1 MNELQ
6 TIYNL
11 QHKILR
17 HPEHLAIWKA
27 GGTPPP
33 ISTELFA
40 TNECNNSCSFC
51 YFRTFHKKRD
61 SLTLS
66 QMISYI
72 AQIADINGKAVVFSG
87 GGEPLLNPHTP
98 NAVKY
103 AKSIGLDIGFI
114 TNGQCITE
122 QIAETLLSSCVWVRI
137 SLSATTSQTFEA
149 IRGVDKFHEALQ
161 GIRTLTDAKM
171 SMGATQQGSKE
182 RTDGQEPTDAPEGLR
197 QMDKCAEEQK
207 HTSSPA
213 LPHTRSN
220 CTIGLQWIY
229 TKREPISYLI
239 NFIREHCQN
248 KGIDYIQIIAEQTH
262 HIQRLVNQR
271 DLIEHIR
278 KLQILCPS
286 NPQII
291 YSKADDLLL
300 PNFGRDY
307 PTCEGHWFTA
317 VIAADAKVYLCCH
330 LSGQTQYEIGD
341 LTETS
346 FEAIW
351 HGEKRKRVAETIDV
365 SKCLHICKHHEI
377 NKLLHQLKKEMPHE
391 NFI

>member
-1 MNELQ
+1 MNKLQ

-17 HPEHLAIWKA
+17 HPEHLATWKA

-72 AQIADINGKAVVFSG
+72 AQIADINGKAIVFSG

-114 TNGQCITE
+114 TNGQLMTK

-161 GIRTLTDAKM
+161 GIQTLTLAK
-171 SMGATQQGSKE
+171 K
-182 RTDGQEPTDAPEGLR
+182 D
-197 QMDKCAEEQK
+197 
-207 HTSSPA
+207 SSA
-213 LPHTRSN
+213 S

-239 NFIREHCQN
+239 NFIKEHCQN
-248 KGIDYIQIIAEQTH
+248 TGIDYIQIIAEQTH

-341 LTETS
+341 LTKIS
-346 FEAIW
+346 FEEIW
-351 HGEKRKRVAETIDV
+351 HGEKRKQVADSIDV

-377 NKLLHQLKKEMPHE
+377 NKLLHQLKQEMKHE

>member
-17 HPEHLAIWKA
+17 HPKQLATWKE
-27 GGTPPP
+27 GGIPSP

-40 TNECNNSCSFC
+40 TNKCNNSCTFC
-51 YFRTFHKKRD
+51 RFRTYHKHRD

-72 AQIADINGKAVVFSG
+72 QQIQDAQGKAVVFSG
-87 GGEPLLNPHTP
+87 GGEPLMNPYTP
-98 NAVKY
+98 HAVIH
-103 AKSIGLDIGFI
+103 AKTIGLDVGFI
-114 TNGQCITE
+114 TNGQLITE
-122 QIAETLLSSCVWVRI
+122 QIAETLVSSCVWVRI
-137 SLSATTSQTFEA
+137 SLSATTPQTFEA
-149 IRGVDKFHEALQ
+149 IRGVNKFHEAIQ
-161 GIRTLTDAKM
+161 GIKTLTEA
-171 SMGATQQGSKE
+171 
-182 RTDGQEPTDAPEGLR
+182 
-197 QMDKCAEEQK
+197 QK
-207 HTSSPA
+207 SLNTP
-213 LPHTRSN
+213 
-220 CTIGLQWIY
+220 CTIGIQWIY
-229 TKREPISYLI
+229 TKREPVEYLI
-239 NFIREHCQN
+239 SFIRDHCQN
-248 KGIDYIQIIAEQTH
+248 KRIDYIQIIAEQTH
-262 HIQRLVNQR
+262 HLHRLINQR
-271 DLIEHIR
+271 DLIKHIE
-278 KLQILCPS
+278 KLQVIFPS

-307 PTCEGHWFTA
+307 ETCEGHWFTA

-330 LSGQTQYEIGD
+330 LSGQTKFAIGD
-341 LTETS
+341 LNINSLE
-346 FEAIW
+346 EIW
-351 HGEKRKRVAETIDV
+351 HGDKRKQIAATIDV